1 MNLGI
6 ISNVFQKGATRI
18 GIFVY
23 VIIYVLMGN
32 TLSSVITFTLLLFY
46 NYMSLNKFV
55 EKINNIDDV
64 EISIIKIE
72 EYLSNQE
79 KDHSYLRI
87 SQ

>member
-1 MNLGI
+1 
-6 ISNVFQKGATRI
+6 
-18 GIFVY
+18 
-23 VIIYVLMGN
+23 MGN